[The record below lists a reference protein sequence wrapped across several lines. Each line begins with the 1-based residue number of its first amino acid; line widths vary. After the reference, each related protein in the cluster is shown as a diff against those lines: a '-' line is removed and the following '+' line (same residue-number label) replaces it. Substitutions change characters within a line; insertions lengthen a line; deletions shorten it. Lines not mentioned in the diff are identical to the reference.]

1 MTTLSILF
9 GLTPFVPSFRII
21 KERQIENGKPKQ
33 NDEVAVKDT
42 ATDQATTKVQK
53 HLRNE
58 ILKRLLTGEI
68 YTIPS
73 MQNELVSDKVFESV
87 SDSGVRK
94 HLRKLVEIGM
104 ARSKV
109 GNDRYKTVSY
119 WIDNA

>member
-33 NDEVAVKDT
+33 QEQIEVTKPETDKDN
-42 ATDQATTKVQK
+42 ARIHK

-73 MQNELVSDKVFESV
+73 MQHELVSEKVFESV

>member
-1 MTTLSILF
+1 MSDLSILF
-9 GLTPFVPSFRII
+9 GLKPFVPSFRII
-21 KERQIENGKPKQ
+21 NKRQIENGKPKQ
-33 NDEVAVKDT
+33 NDEVVFENTDEDKD
-42 ATDQATTKVQK
+42 AKKVQK

-58 ILKRLLTGEI
+58 ILKRLLTGEV

-73 MQNELVSDKVFESV
+73 MQHELVSEKVFESV
-87 SDSGVRK
+87 SDSGIRK
-94 HLRKLVEIGM
+94 HLRKLAAIGM

>member
-1 MTTLSILF
+1 MTTLSIVF
-9 GLTPFVPSFRII
+9 GLTPFAPSFRII
-21 KERQIENGKPKQ
+21 KERQIENGKPKHPEQ
-33 NDEVAVKDT
+33 IEVTKPETDKDN
-42 ATDQATTKVQK
+42 ARIHK

-73 MQNELVSDKVFESV
+73 MQHELVSEKVFESV

-109 GNDRYKTVSY
+109 GKDRYKTVSY